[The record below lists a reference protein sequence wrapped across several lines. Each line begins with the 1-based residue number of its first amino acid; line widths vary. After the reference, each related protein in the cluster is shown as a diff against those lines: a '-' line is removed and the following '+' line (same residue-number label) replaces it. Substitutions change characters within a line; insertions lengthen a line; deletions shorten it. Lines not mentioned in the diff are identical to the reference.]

1 MVHYLAGQLS
11 SQLNLVAGAT
21 VVKPAAG
28 KVVTLIVGTAA
39 TVSLN
44 DCASAG
50 AVAAANAIT
59 PTALA
64 AGVYKLDFPFLFGL
78 VATVAG
84 GIAAVSYE

>member
-11 SQLNLVAGAT
+11 SQLNLAAGVT
-21 VVKPAAG
+21 VVKAAPG
-28 KVVTLIVGTAA
+28 KLVTLIVGTAA

-44 DCASAG
+44 DCASGG
-50 AVAAANAIT
+50 AVAASNAIT

-64 AGVYKLDFPFLFGL
+64 AGVYKLDFPFLVGL

-84 GIAAVSYE
+84 GLAAVSYE